1 MRSPRGLQLSGTLV
15 TIIYFLELGL
25 KNVADGDA
33 IDSVTKMCFAKQ
45 VIFREQ
51 QQQRSNEIVTSVN

>member
-33 IDSVTKMCFAKQ
+33 IDSFKKMCFSKQ